1 MHSGVPGIC
10 NSTNLLIVG
19 MLIGFPTMP
28 LGILVAYTSATGPAF
43 SDMAYDL
50 KCGYILRGCGK
61 DEELE
66 LEGENSSI

>member
-1 MHSGVPGIC
+1 
-10 NSTNLLIVG
+10 
-19 MLIGFPTMP
+19 MLIRFPDYASWYS
-28 LGILVAYTSATGPAF
+28 VAYTSATGPAF

-66 LEGENSSI
+66 LEGRKQQYLSEIMVLQ